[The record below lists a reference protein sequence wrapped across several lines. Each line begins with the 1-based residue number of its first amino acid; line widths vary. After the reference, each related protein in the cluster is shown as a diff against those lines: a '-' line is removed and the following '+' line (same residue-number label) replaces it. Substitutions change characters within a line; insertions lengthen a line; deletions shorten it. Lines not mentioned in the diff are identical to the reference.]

1 MTGANILVVDDEAD
15 IRTLIEEILSEEG
28 YAVETAGDAAEA
40 RERLLSG
47 NPDLVLLDIWMPD
60 MDGIS
65 LLNEWAK
72 NGQLNCPVVIM
83 SGHGTVETAV
93 EATRLGA
100 ADFVEKP
107 LSLAK
112 LLRTVEKTLQ
122 NETIA
127 AAGKSRVKLPPSWVP
142 VGKSPRIVALRSQAE
157 EIAPHSAPVMII
169 GESGTGREVIAR
181 YIHSNSAR
189 RQNPF
194 VTAGGA
200 SMTAQNAATLMLG
213 AETVDGPAE
222 PGYLEQANGGTLFI
236 DELGD
241 LCPEGQRL
249 LQGILDQG
257 SFAPLGRAQV
267 TPLNIRLIVSVRP
280 EELSNVEDHGIRTD
294 LMAHLSILK
303 LRVPALRE
311 YPEDVPELLR
321 HFVDKLVDSNALS
334 YRRFSVAAQN
344 RLRNYPWP
352 GNISELASL
361 VQRLLISNGPEEIGL
376 EELEPELAPPVDED
390 VSLLKKDLL
399 SLPLREAREQFERAY
414 LTQQLAICG
423 GKVGQLAKRVGMER
437 THLYRKLRALGV
449 DFRQSDR
456 EGR

>member
-1 MTGANILVVDDEAD
+1 MSGASILVVDDEAD
-15 IRTLIEEILSEEG
+15 IRTLIKEILSEEG
-28 YAVETAGDAAEA
+28 YRVETAGDAAEA

-60 MDGIS
+60 TDGIT
-65 LLNEWAK
+65 LLNEWSQQ
-72 NGQLNCPVVIM
+72 GQLNCPVVIM

-100 ADFVEKP
+100 ADFIEKP

-112 LLRTVEKTLQ
+112 LLRTVENTLE

-127 AAGKSRVKLPPSWVP
+127 RAGKSQATLPPSWVP
-142 VGKSPRIVALRSQAE
+142 VGKSRQIMALRREAE
-157 EIAPHSAPVMII
+157 EIAPHAAPVMII

-181 YIHSNSAR
+181 YIHSVSAR
-189 RQNPF
+189 EHKPF
-194 VTAGGA
+194 VTVVGA
-200 SMTAQNAATLMLG
+200 SLTAENAAMLLLG
-213 AETVDGPAE
+213 SESADGPPE
-222 PGYLEQANGGTLFI
+222 IGYLEQANGGTLFI

-241 LCPEGQRL
+241 LCPAGQLL
-249 LQGILDQG
+249 LQGVLDQG
-257 SFAPLGRAQV
+257 SFARLGRVQA
-267 TPLNIRLIVSVRP
+267 TPVNIRLVASIRP
-280 EELSNVEDHGIRTD
+280 EEFANAESHNIRPDLAAQLSV
-294 LMAHLSILK
+294 LK
-303 LRVPALRE
+303 LQVPALRE
-311 YPEDVPELLR
+311 YAEDVPELLR
-321 HFVDKLVDSNALS
+321 HFVDKFVDGNALP
-334 YRRFSVAAQN
+334 YRRFSFAAQN

-361 VQRLLISNGPEEIGL
+361 VQRLLIANGQDEIGL
-376 EELEPELAPPVDED
+376 DELERELAPSADDD

-399 SLPLREAREQFERAY
+399 SLPLREAREHFERAY
-414 LTQQLAICG
+414 LTQQLALCG

-456 EGR
+456 